1 MNNGTSFPGLVPL
14 HKPGQ
19 EPLPPGVTEAERPQ
33 WEQMKKMERF
43 VQSAQESCITKTALA
58 GVGGLA
64 IGAFFSLMSA
74 SFAYED
80 PLLRAQSQAGMKTT
94 QKASQILKDMGRGM
108 WQSGRGFGKV
118 GALFAS
124 IECVI
129 ESYRA
134 KNDIYNSVSAGFL
147 SGGIL
152 ARNAGPKASF
162 GGGLAFAAFSAAID
176 IFFLRRET
184 PDED

>member
-1 MNNGTSFPGLVPL
+1 MNNGGPSFPGLVPL
-14 HKPGQ
+14 HRAGQ
-19 EPLPPGVTEAERPQ
+19 EPLPPGVSEEERPQ
-33 WEQMKKMERF
+33 WEQMKKMEKF
-43 VQSAQESCITKTALA
+43 MQSAQESCITKTALA

-80 PLLRAQSQAGMKTT
+80 PFLRNQTQPQRAT
-94 QKASQILKDMGRGM
+94 QKASQILKDMGKGM
-108 WQSGRGFGKV
+108 WTSGRGFAKV

-152 ARNAGPKASF
+152 ARNAGPKAAI
-162 GGGLAFAAFSAAID
+162 GGGAAFAAFSAAID
-176 IFFLRRET
+176 LFLRRET